1 MHVFET
7 RLEWLGEEKLVQRA
21 EGRPDLPV
29 SSPPVYGGEAG
40 KWTPEDLLLA
50 AVESCV
56 LLTTLFFVKKNQIG
70 LKAYTS
76 VAKGP
81 MTKGPSGLR
90 FTDISV
96 AITATVATVEDVAKL
111 EQAVH
116 LAEKFCPLS
125 NVVNVPVQVT
135 VASAVG

>member
-7 RLEWLGEEKLVQRA
+7 RLEWQGGEQLVQRA

-29 SSPPVYGGEAG
+29 SSPPVFGGEAG
-40 KWTPEDLLLA
+40 QWTPEDLLLA

-76 VAKGP
+76 TARGP

-90 FTDISV
+90 FTELTV
-96 AITATVATVEDVAKL
+96 AIAATVAAPEDAAKL
-111 EQAVH
+111 EQAIH
-116 LAEKFCPLS
+116 LAEKYCPLS
-125 NVVNVPVQVT
+125 NVVNVPVKVT
-135 VASAVG
+135 VASSVG

>member
-7 RLEWLGEEKLVQRA
+7 RLEWLGGEKLVQRA
-21 EGRPDLPV
+21 DGRPDLPV

-76 VAKGP
+76 AARGP

-90 FTDISV
+90 FTDLRVDI
-96 AITATVATVEDVAKL
+96 AATVAAAEDVAKL

-116 LAEKFCPLS
+116 LAEKYCPLS
-125 NVVNVPVQVT
+125 NVVNVPVTVT
-135 VASAVG
+135 IAATVG